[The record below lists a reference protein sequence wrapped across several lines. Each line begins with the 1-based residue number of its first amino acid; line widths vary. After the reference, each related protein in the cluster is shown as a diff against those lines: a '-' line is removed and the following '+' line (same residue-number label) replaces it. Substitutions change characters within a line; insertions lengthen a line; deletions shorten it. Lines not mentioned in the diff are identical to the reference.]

1 MLDVVFDV
9 ALVTLKQKKSEMVVI
24 LINKSIAL
32 GRKSDKKKKET
43 NLRTIIFHNLEL
55 YWV

>member
-32 GRKSDKKKKET
+32 VRKSDKKKNKMKKLAET
-43 NLRTIIFHNLEL
+43 LKLLEEKRN
-55 YWV
+55 

>member
-9 ALVTLKQKKSEMVVI
+9 ALVTLKKKKSEMVVM

-32 GRKSDKKKKET
+32 GRKSDKKKNKMKKLAET
-43 NLRTIIFHNLEL
+43 LKLLEEKRN
-55 YWV
+55 